1 MLVSKINSSQQ
12 SNSYKP
18 FKEVSFGMNSNLLS
32 HDTNILLEKVVNKFN
47 KKNELFA
54 DTLLKTRSRFEKRQ
68 GAIIEMPDKINEISS
83 FKTGLKSSIKL
94 EVPASKGVK
103 LRFSDSKGYKGDY
116 VSIEKIMTGP
126 NGNQETKY
134 EISDDWIDII
144 CDDKKKN
151 ITYTTSQLPEY
162 QRKMFQGTKVE
173 SFINP
178 QVHLD
183 IQKVDQD
190 IAECLN
196 QLIKG
201 DKGLLN
207 RLKKLFGKN

>member
-1 MLVSKINSSQQ
+1 MLVSKINSSLQ
-12 SNSYKP
+12 SNHYKSV
-18 FKEVSFGMNSNLLS
+18 KEVSFGMNSNLLS

-54 DTLLKTRSRFEKRQ
+54 DALLKTRIRFEKRQ
-68 GAIIEMPDKINEISS
+68 GAIIEMPDNINEISS

-94 EVPASKGVK
+94 EVPFSKGGK
-103 LRFSDSKGYKGDY
+103 LRFSDSKGYKGNY
-116 VSIEKIMTGP
+116 VSIEKIMAGP
-126 NGNQETKY
+126 NSNHEIKY
-134 EISDDWIDII
+134 EISDNWIEIS

-151 ITYTTSQLPEY
+151 VTYTTSQLPEY
-162 QRKMFQGTKVE
+162 QHKMFKGTKVE

-178 QVHLD
+178 QVHAD
-183 IQKVDQD
+183 IQKADQD

-196 QLIKG
+196 QLMNG

-207 RLKKLFGKN
+207 RLKKLFKKD